1 MSSATPHLS
10 IFEYFSLSLV
20 LVESLWSAA
29 LVLLKTPLR
38 RDKGHRDLTTQI
50 AFAKAKIQ
58 NEKLS
63 ARQSQW
69 LNPPTEEVYLKLA
82 EAQRFPPNTV
92 ALAHN
97 TKAHWIG
104 SSGADSIM
112 VFFHGGGYVK
122 PATTQL
128 DLLWNIKKSMPQT
141 FSICLMSYT
150 LAPSAQYPF
159 QLRQAVLLLKYL
171 IVDQGKDAKRMILC
185 GDSAGGNLILGLLSH
200 LQHPHPSIPALT
212 VPEPFLGAA
221 LVSPWG
227 EFSTSAP
234 SFTRNEENDSINGAI
249 LRRWATYFMDGAPA
263 DNYNQ
268 PFLAPGDWWK
278 GLNGVIQALLITA
291 GTDEVLLDG
300 IAEFV
305 TTIKTGFPSTTTF
318 FAPREFHD
326 QPFMESLDDNDERCQ
341 QGKVLKAWLRA
352 RMSLVS

>member
-1 MSSATPHLS
+1 
-10 IFEYFSLSLV
+10 
-20 LVESLWSAA
+20 
-29 LVLLKTPLR
+29 
-38 RDKGHRDLTTQI
+38 
-50 AFAKAKIQ
+50 
-58 NEKLS
+58 
-63 ARQSQW
+63 
-69 LNPPTEEVYLKLA
+69 
-82 EAQRFPPNTV
+82 
-92 ALAHN
+92 
-97 TKAHWIG
+97 
-104 SSGADSIM
+104 
-112 VFFHGGGYVK
+112 
-122 PATTQL
+122 
-128 DLLWNIKKSMPQT
+128 
-141 FSICLMSYT
+141 
-150 LAPSAQYPF
+150 
-159 QLRQAVLLLKYL
+159 
-171 IVDQGKDAKRMILC
+171 MILC

-305 TTIKTGFPSTTTF
+305 TTIKV
-318 FAPREFHD
+318 
-326 QPFMESLDDNDERCQ
+326 CY
-341 QGKVLKAWLRA
+341 
-352 RMSLVS
+352 